1 MDKITITVANMFHL
15 LPADAQF
22 HVLHKLLRE
31 PGVQAALLNVMQS
44 VRDPESECIEAM
56 EVIDE

>member
-22 HVLHKLLRE
+22 HVLHKLFRE
-31 PGVQAALLNVMQS
+31 PGIQEALLKVMQG
-44 VRDPESECIEAM
+44 VRDPESDCVEAL
-56 EVIDE
+56 EVVE